1 MLGSD
6 IAVSVLFGLVL
17 PDRQSICAQS
27 LQSFELLCSYL
38 AEWDAKP
45 SIPVVHLGRHLLTLF
60 VPGRNPLTCIFHLSI
75 QKWTQ
80 RNISLDTSLNWM
92 NHLSLQQPRC
102 LLPPHQAIC
111 HCQPIL
117 LSPTSICS
125 PNLSIYQKK
134 TLGGSCQWHG
144 GCIWAYH
151 NNWQCNT
158 SQMVQ

>member
-60 VPGRNPLTCIFHLSI
+60 VPRRSPITCLFHLSI
-75 QKWTQ
+75 QRWMQ
-80 RNISLDTSLNWM
+80 RNISLDTSLKWM
-92 NHLSLQQPRC
+92 SHLSLQQLSC
-102 LLPPHQAIC
+102 LLLPHQAIV
-111 HCQPIL
+111 HRQPIS
-117 LSPTSICS
+117 LSPT
-125 PNLSIYQKK
+125 
-134 TLGGSCQWHG
+134 CQGLKQHTTQIAWPSEPWNFITIHL
-144 GCIWAYH
+144 IKPISSLTDY
-151 NNWQCNT
+151 
-158 SQMVQ
+158 